1 MENGEMPL
9 PARLV
14 TYVGIAAAI
23 VLSFWTTII
32 AFVGGTMPIIGW
44 ETDGGLVTGV
54 VWLMFVDPILMTVCY
69 WATMIVAVPLA
80 LLFNRE
86 TDRPIG

>member
-1 MENGEMPL
+1 MDDDMPIA
-9 PARLV
+9 ARV
-14 TYVGIAAAI
+14 IVGIGVVAAV
-23 VLSFWTTII
+23 VLSTWMTVI
-32 AFVGGTMPIIGW
+32 AFIGGTMPIIGW
-44 ETDGGLVTGV
+44 ETDGGLATGV
-54 VWLMFVDPILMTVCY
+54 LWLMFVDPILMTVCY

>member
-1 MENGEMPL
+1 MDDAELPL

-14 TYVGIAAAI
+14 TYLGIAAAI
-23 VLSFWTTII
+23 VLSFWTTVI

-44 ETDGGLVTGV
+44 ETDGGLVTGL

-69 WATMIVAVPLA
+69 WVTMIVAVPLA
-80 LLFNRE
+80 LLFNRG
-86 TDRPIG
+86 TGLPPG